1 MTATHHVTMYRDSEP
16 SAPVT
21 LKYVEETLRSPQKR
35 FKRRTV
41 LRPQI
46 DLQAY
51 RWASVVDWVDME
63 FTLGRPSQHWKLND
77 RIERLT
83 GRKEYPEA
91 LEVGPGGAAT
101 HYRLRVQEPDF
112 SILRRVLADIEG
124 EYGFASPAAVIG
136 IEVSIDAYP
145 RNPGEEARAQL
156 HGVLVRHLYP
166 TTKWL
171 TEAMKWPRATPGPVN
186 KSGDYIVAR
195 SQQDRFRDIQHRMT
209 PSSDRP
215 APYASTYYLGE
226 RDDPHAMWRIQ
237 NKTVDK
243 QNKATGTRQELVE
256 EEKRIRL
263 EVTLGPDGC
272 KEAGLADF
280 NRLGEFNFTGLQK
293 SCFQFRLPTFATY
306 PHGSL
311 KCSSRP
317 VAAVRKRVEEIRKQR
332 FLNAGVLGLQIREDA
347 RWDHASLN
355 RDYFVSWHK
364 ARGSK
369 MPKRS
374 RVGVGSYGTHVNY
387 KEMAR
392 VVERALAGLQ
402 RKVRREMKWAI
413 VENEGQVGR
422 V

>member
-1 MTATHHVTMYRDSEP
+1 MISTHAVILQRDNKLD
-16 SAPVT
+16 APIR
-21 LKYVEETLRSPQKR
+21 LNYVEETLRSSQRR
-35 FKRRTV
+35 FEGRTV

-46 DLQAY
+46 DLGVY
-51 RWASVVDWVDME
+51 RWASVVDWIDIDFV
-63 FTLGRPSQHWKLND
+63 LGRRSQYWHLND

-91 LEVGPGGAAT
+91 LDVGLGGTAS

-112 SILRRVLADIEG
+112 SVLRLVLVDIES
-124 EYGFASPAAVIG
+124 EYGFASPAAITG

-145 RNPGEEARAQL
+145 HKPGEVARARL
-156 HGVLVRHLYP
+156 HGVMVRHFYP

-171 TEAMKWPRATPGPVN
+171 TTGMKWPRATPGIVD
-186 KSGDYIVAR
+186 KRGDYIVAR
-195 SQQDRFRDIQHRMT
+195 SGQDDFRDIQDRMT

-226 RDDPHAMWRIQ
+226 QNDPHTMWRIQ
-237 NKTVDK
+237 NKAVDR
-243 QNKATGTRQELVE
+243 QNKTIGTWQELTD
-256 EEKRIRL
+256 EEKRIRI

-280 NRLGEFNFTGLQK
+280 NRLAEFNFTGLQK
-293 SCFQFRLPTFATY
+293 SFFQFRLPTFATY

-311 KCSSRP
+311 NSSSRP
-317 VAAVRKRVEEIRKQR
+317 VAAVKERVEETRKQR
-332 FLNAGVLGLQIREDA
+332 FFNAGVLGLQIREDA
-347 RWDHASLN
+347 RWDHARLN
-355 RDYFVSWHK
+355 RDYFLSWHK

-374 RVGVGSYGTHVNY
+374 RVGVGSHGTHINY

-392 VVERALAGLQ
+392 VIERTLAGLQ
-402 RKVRREMKWAI
+402 RKVRREMT
-413 VENEGQVGR
+413 G
-422 V
+422 